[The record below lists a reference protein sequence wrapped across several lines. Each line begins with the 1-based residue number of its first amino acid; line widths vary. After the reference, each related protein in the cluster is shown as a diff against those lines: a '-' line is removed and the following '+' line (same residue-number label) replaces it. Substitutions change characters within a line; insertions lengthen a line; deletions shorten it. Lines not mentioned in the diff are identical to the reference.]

1 VVPLVVLGPSPAFLG
16 PVTLVENAGK
26 IIGITSVELL
36 RPQQGMPLAI
46 VSLDGNHQVPVKSWT
61 AGRYTGLGLVEIEGP
76 IPPEMEIATLGLGA
90 VTASTDTRGAPS
102 ALVAIASH
110 GAGFERSVIPV
121 YIDTDDGG
129 GMADSVT
136 RLVSPMEPAHG
147 QVSGDGAPLF
157 AWFPPEPALG
167 RPSEV
172 LVVAVATR
180 YRAGIVKP
188 RETPVIGELSS
199 LDDLGRALYSH
210 PEPDERPELAPVTG
224 EVVDPS

>member
-1 VVPLVVLGPSPAFLG
+1 MVPLVVLGATPAYVG

-26 IIGITSVELL
+26 IVGITSVELL
-36 RPQQGMPLAI
+36 RPNQGLPLAI
-46 VSLDGNHQVPVKSWT
+46 VSLDGTHQVPVKSWS

-76 IPPEMEIATLGLGA
+76 IPPEMEITTLGLGA

-102 ALVAIASH
+102 ALVVVASH
-110 GAGFERSVIPV
+110 GAGFERSLVPV

-129 GMADSVT
+129 GMVDSVT
-136 RLVSPMEPAHG
+136 RLVSPMDAAHA
-147 QVSGDGAPLF
+147 QMSGDGAPLF

-167 RPSEV
+167 RPSEL

-188 RETPVIGELSS
+188 RETPVLGELSA

-210 PEPDERPELAPVTG
+210 TEPDERPELAPVTG
-224 EVVDPS
+224 EVVEPS

>member
-1 VVPLVVLGPSPAFLG
+1 VVPLVVLGASPAFVG

-26 IIGITSVELL
+26 IVGITSVELL

-46 VSLDGNHQVPVKSWT
+46 VSLDGRHQLPVKSWS

-76 IPPEMEIATLGLGA
+76 IPPAMEIATLGLGA
-90 VTASTDTRGAPS
+90 VTASTDTRGVPAALIVVAP
-102 ALVAIASH
+102 H
-110 GAGFERSVIPV
+110 GAGFERSVVPV

-129 GMADSVT
+129 GMADTVT
-136 RLVSPMEPAHG
+136 RLVSPMDAAHA
-147 QVSGDGAPLF
+147 QVAGDGAPLF
-157 AWFPPEPALG
+157 AWFPPEPKLG

-172 LVVAVATR
+172 LVVAIATR

-188 RETPVIGELSS
+188 RETPVLAELSA

-210 PEPDERPELAPVTG
+210 PTPDERPELAPVTG
-224 EVVDPS
+224 EVVEPS